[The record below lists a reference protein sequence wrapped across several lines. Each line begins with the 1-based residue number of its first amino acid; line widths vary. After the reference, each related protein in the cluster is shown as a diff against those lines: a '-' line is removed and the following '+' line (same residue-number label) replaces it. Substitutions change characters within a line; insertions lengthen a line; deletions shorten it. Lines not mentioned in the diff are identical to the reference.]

1 MQIVIIGAGEVGFHA
16 AKALSESNH
25 DITAVDIVPE
35 KCTRLSENLD
45 VIVVEGNGA
54 SPRILHQ
61 ANVENADYVLC
72 LTRVDEVNL
81 IAAQQAHELGAKKI
95 IARLRNQ
102 QYTTRHSIIKPEQ
115 FGVDLV
121 IHPEK
126 AACDEIIRLVKHP
139 YAVQVMDFEGG
150 RLEMIGIRIN
160 GDNDGLV
167 GKSVGEIC
175 ESNPEFK
182 FGIIAVLREG
192 KTVVPW
198 SDFIFKK
205 GDTPYFILQTEYV
218 HKLMEMLGKDFYRN
232 DRVMILG
239 GSKIGRSVAEGLQDE
254 MNVRLVDYSRHK
266 CEWIANELENTMVI
280 EGDGTDLELLKSEN
294 IESLDS
300 FIAVTE
306 NEQTNLISGLLS
318 HHFGV
323 EQTIIHIGTTEF
335 LPIIQE
341 TGIGSVISKNMST
354 VNSIL
359 RKIRSDLSETQI
371 VTFDELDVDV
381 LELKPD
387 KGSAVCGKSLSEVS
401 FPKASIVG
409 VINHHGHLTIARGS
423 SQLTEEDTALVF
435 AKNSVTDKVRKLFIS
450 Q

>member
-16 AKALSESNH
+16 AKALSEENH
-25 DITAVDIVPE
+25 DITAVDILPE
-35 KCTRLSENLD
+35 KCSRLSENLD

-54 SPRILHQ
+54 SPKILHQ

-102 QYTTRHSIIKPEQ
+102 QYTARNSIIKPEQ

-160 GDNDGLV
+160 GDNGDLL

-175 ESNPEFK
+175 ESNPDFK

-192 KTVVPW
+192 KTIVPW
-198 SDFIFKK
+198 SDFVFQN
-205 GDTPYFILQTEYV
+205 GDTPYFILQTEHV
-218 HKLMEMLGKDFYRN
+218 GKLMEMLGKDFYRN

-239 GSKIGRSVAEGLQDE
+239 GSKIGRSVADDLQDE
-254 MNVRLVDYSRHK
+254 MNIRLVDYNRHK
-266 CEWIANELENTMVI
+266 CEWIANELENAMVI

-294 IESLDS
+294 IESVDS

-306 NEQTNLISGLLS
+306 NEQTNLISGLLA

-381 LELKPD
+381 LELTPD
-387 KGSAVCGKSLSEVS
+387 KESAVCGKPLSEVS

-423 SQLTEEDTALVF
+423 SQLTEEDTVLVF
-435 AKNSVTDKVRKLFIS
+435 AKNSVTETVRKLFIA
-450 Q
+450 

>member
-16 AKALSESNH
+16 AKALSEENH
-25 DITAVDIVPE
+25 DITAVDILPE
-35 KCTRLSENLD
+35 KCSRLSENLD

-54 SPRILHQ
+54 SPKILHQ

-102 QYTTRHSIIKPEQ
+102 QYTARNSIIKPEQ

-160 GDNDGLV
+160 GDNGDLL

-175 ESNPEFK
+175 ESNPDFK

-192 KTVVPW
+192 KTIVPW
-198 SDFIFKK
+198 SDFVFQN
-205 GDTPYFILQTEYV
+205 GDTPYFILQTEHV
-218 HKLMEMLGKDFYRN
+218 GKLMEMLGKDFYRN

-239 GSKIGRSVAEGLQDE
+239 GSKIGRSVADDLQDE
-254 MNVRLVDYSRHK
+254 MNVRLVDYNRHK

-294 IESLDS
+294 IESVDS

-306 NEQTNLISGLLS
+306 NEQTNLISGLLA

-381 LELKPD
+381 LELTPD
-387 KGSAVCGKSLSEVS
+387 KESPVCGKPLSEVS

-423 SQLTEEDTALVF
+423 SQLTEEDTVLVF
-435 AKNSVTDKVRKLFIS
+435 AKNSVTETVRKLFIA
-450 Q
+450 

>member
-35 KCTRLSENLD
+35 KCTRLSDNLD

-54 SPRILHQ
+54 SPKILHQ

-102 QYTTRHSIIKPEQ
+102 QYTARNSIIKPEQ

-150 RLEMIGIRIN
+150 RLEVIGIRIN
-160 GDNDGLV
+160 GDNGDLLE
-167 GKSVGEIC
+167 KSVGEIC
-175 ESNPEFK
+175 ESNPDFK
-182 FGIIAVLREG
+182 FGIIAVLRDG
-192 KTVVPW
+192 KTIVPW
-198 SDFIFKK
+198 SDFVFKN
-205 GDTPYFILQTEYV
+205 GDTPYFILQAEKV
-218 HKLMEMLGKDFYRN
+218 GKLMEMLGKDFYRN
-232 DRVMILG
+232 DRVMVLG
-239 GSKIGRSVAEGLQDE
+239 GSKIGRSVAEGLQHE
-254 MNVRLVDYSRHK
+254 MNVRLVDLNRHK
-266 CEWIANELENTMVI
+266 CEWIANVLENTMVI

-294 IESLDS
+294 IDSVDS

-359 RKIRSDLSETQI
+359 RKIRSDMSETQI

-381 LELKPD
+381 LELTPD
-387 KGSAVCGKSLSEVS
+387 KESSVCGKPLSEVS

-435 AKNSVTDKVRKLFIS
+435 AKNSVTEKVRKLFIA
-450 Q
+450 

>member
-16 AKALSESNH
+16 AKALSEENH
-25 DITAVDIVPE
+25 DITAVDILPE
-35 KCTRLSENLD
+35 KCSRLSENLD

-54 SPRILHQ
+54 SPKILHQ

-102 QYTTRHSIIKPEQ
+102 QYTARNSIIKPEQ

-160 GDNDGLV
+160 GDNGDLL

-175 ESNPEFK
+175 ESNPDFK

-192 KTVVPW
+192 KTIVPW
-198 SDFIFKK
+198 SDFVFQN
-205 GDTPYFILQTEYV
+205 GDTPYFILQTEHV
-218 HKLMEMLGKDFYRN
+218 GKLMEMLGKDFYRN

-239 GSKIGRSVAEGLQDE
+239 GSKIGRSVADDLQDE
-254 MNVRLVDYSRHK
+254 MNVRLVDYNRHK
-266 CEWIANELENTMVI
+266 CEWIANELENAMVI

-294 IESLDS
+294 IESVDS

-306 NEQTNLISGLLS
+306 NEQTNLISGLLA

-381 LELKPD
+381 LELTPD
-387 KGSAVCGKSLSEVS
+387 KESPVCGKPLSEVS

-423 SQLTEEDTALVF
+423 SQLTEEDTVLVF
-435 AKNSVTDKVRKLFIS
+435 AKNSVTETVRKLFIA
-450 Q
+450 

>member
-35 KCTRLSENLD
+35 KCTRLSDNLD

-54 SPRILHQ
+54 SPKILHQ

-102 QYTTRHSIIKPEQ
+102 QYTARNSIIKPEQ

-150 RLEMIGIRIN
+150 RLEVIGIRIN
-160 GDNDGLV
+160 GDNGDLL

-175 ESNPEFK
+175 ESNPDFK
-182 FGIIAVLREG
+182 FGIIAVLRDG
-192 KTVVPW
+192 KTIVPW
-198 SDFIFKK
+198 SDFVFKN
-205 GDTPYFILQTEYV
+205 GDTPYFILQAEKV
-218 HKLMEMLGKDFYRN
+218 GKLMEMLGKDFYRN
-232 DRVMILG
+232 DRVMVLG
-239 GSKIGRSVAEGLQDE
+239 GSKIGRSVAEGLQQE
-254 MNVRLVDYSRHK
+254 MNVRLVDLNRHK
-266 CEWIANELENTMVI
+266 CEWIANVLENTMVI

-294 IESLDS
+294 IDSVDS

-359 RKIRSDLSETQI
+359 RKIRSDMSETQI

-381 LELKPD
+381 LELTPD
-387 KGSAVCGKSLSEVS
+387 KESSVCGKPLSEVS

-435 AKNSVTDKVRKLFIS
+435 AKNSVTEKVRKLFIA
-450 Q
+450 

>member
-16 AKALSESNH
+16 AKALSEENH
-25 DITAVDIVPE
+25 DITAVDILPE
-35 KCTRLSENLD
+35 KCSRLSENLD

-54 SPRILHQ
+54 SPKILHQ

-102 QYTTRHSIIKPEQ
+102 QYTARNSIIKPEQ

-160 GDNDGLV
+160 GDNGDLL

-175 ESNPEFK
+175 ESNPDFK

-192 KTVVPW
+192 KSIVPW
-198 SDFIFKK
+198 SDFVFQN
-205 GDTPYFILQTEYV
+205 GDTPYFILQTEHV
-218 HKLMEMLGKDFYRN
+218 GKLMEMLGKDFFRN
-232 DRVMILG
+232 DRLMILG
-239 GSKIGRSVAEGLQDE
+239 GSKIGRSVADDLQDE
-254 MNVRLVDYSRHK
+254 MNVRLVDYNRHK

-294 IESLDS
+294 IESVDS

-306 NEQTNLISGLLS
+306 NEQTNLISGLLA

-381 LELKPD
+381 LELTPD
-387 KGSAVCGKSLSEVS
+387 KESPVCGKPLSEVS

-423 SQLTEEDTALVF
+423 SQLTEEDTVLVF
-435 AKNSVTDKVRKLFIS
+435 AKNSVTETVRKLFIA
-450 Q
+450 

>member
-16 AKALSESNH
+16 AKALSEENH

-35 KCTRLSENLD
+35 KCNRLSENLD

-102 QYTTRHSIIKPEQ
+102 QYTTRHSIIKPAQ

-160 GDNDGLV
+160 GDNGDLL

-175 ESNPEFK
+175 ESNPDFK
-182 FGIIAVLREG
+182 FGIIAVLRDG
-192 KTVVPW
+192 KTIVPW
-198 SDFIFKK
+198 SDFVFQN
-205 GDTPYFILQTEYV
+205 GDTPYFILQAEKV
-218 HKLMEMLGKDFYRN
+218 GKLMEMLGKDFYRN

-254 MNVRLVDYSRHK
+254 MNVRLVDFNRHK
-266 CEWIANELENTMVI
+266 CEWIANDLENTMVI

-294 IESLDS
+294 IDSIDS

-359 RKIRSDLSETQI
+359 KFISSSKAESPVT
-371 VTFDELDVDV
+371 TFDEIDVEV
-381 LELKPD
+381 VEFSPEPGSRVTTTQLKD
-387 KGSAVCGKSLSEVS
+387 IK
-401 FPKASIVG
+401 FPEDSIVG
-409 VINHHGHLTIARGS
+409 VINHHGQLSIARGE
-423 SQLTEEDTALVF
+423 SQLTDEDTVLVF
-435 AKNSVTDKVRKLFIS
+435 AKSNVVSKLRKLFES
-450 Q
+450 

>member
-16 AKALSESNH
+16 AKALSESKH
-25 DITAVDIVPE
+25 DITAVDIVRE

-54 SPRILHQ
+54 SPKILHQ
-61 ANVENADYVLC
+61 AKVEDADYVLC

-81 IAAQQAHELGAKKI
+81 IAALQAHELGAKKI

-102 QYTTRHSIIKPEQ
+102 QYTTRHSIIKPEK

-126 AACDEIIRLVKHP
+126 AACDEIIRLVRHP

-150 RLEMIGIRIN
+150 RLEMIGVRLN
-160 GDNDGLV
+160 GDNRQIVDL
-167 GKSVGEIC
+167 SVGEVC
-175 ESNPEFK
+175 ESHPDFK
-182 FGIIAVLREG
+182 FGIIAVLRDG
-192 KTVVPW
+192 KTIVPW
-198 SDFIFKK
+198 SDFVFEN
-205 GDTPYFILQTEYV
+205 GDTPYFILQTEHV
-218 HKLMEMLGKDFYRN
+218 HDLMTMLGRTSSRN

-239 GSKIGRSVAEGLQDE
+239 GSKIGRSIAEGLQDE
-254 MNVRLVDYSRHK
+254 MNVRLIDYNRHK

-280 EGDGTDLELLKSEN
+280 DGDGTDLELLKSEN
-294 IESLDS
+294 IETVDS

-306 NEQTNLISGLLS
+306 NEKTNLVSGLLA

-323 EQTIIHIGTTEF
+323 EQTIMHIGTTEF

-341 TGIGSVISKNMST
+341 IGIGSVISKNMST

-359 RKIRSDLSETQI
+359 HKIRSDFSDTQ
-371 VTFDELDVDV
+371 VMTFDEINVDV
-381 LELKPD
+381 LELQPD
-387 KGSAVCGKSLSEVS
+387 KGSAVCDQPLSEIS

-435 AKNSVTDKVRKLFIS
+435 AKNSVTDKVRKLFLA
-450 Q
+450 

>member
-16 AKALSESNH
+16 AKALSEENH
-25 DITAVDIVPE
+25 DITAVDILPE
-35 KCTRLSENLD
+35 KCSRLSENLD

-54 SPRILHQ
+54 SPKILHQ

-102 QYTTRHSIIKPEQ
+102 QYTARNSIIKPEQ

-160 GDNDGLV
+160 GDNGDLL

-175 ESNPEFK
+175 ESNPDFK

-192 KTVVPW
+192 KTIVPW
-198 SDFIFKK
+198 SDFVFQN
-205 GDTPYFILQTEYV
+205 GDTPYFILQTEHV
-218 HKLMEMLGKDFYRN
+218 GKLMEMLGKDFYRN

-239 GSKIGRSVAEGLQDE
+239 GSKIGRSVADDLQDE
-254 MNVRLVDYSRHK
+254 MNIRLVDYNRHK
-266 CEWIANELENTMVI
+266 CEWIANELENAMVI

-294 IESLDS
+294 IESVDS

-306 NEQTNLISGLLS
+306 NEQTNLISGLLA

-381 LELKPD
+381 LELTPD
-387 KGSAVCGKSLSEVS
+387 KESPVCGKPLSEVS

-423 SQLTEEDTALVF
+423 SQLTEEDTVLVF
-435 AKNSVTDKVRKLFIS
+435 AKNSVTETVRKLFIA
-450 Q
+450 

>member
-16 AKALSESNH
+16 AKALSEENH
-25 DITAVDIVPE
+25 DITAVDILPE
-35 KCTRLSENLD
+35 KCSRLSENLD

-54 SPRILHQ
+54 SPKILHQ

-102 QYTTRHSIIKPEQ
+102 QYTARNSIIKPEQ

-160 GDNDGLV
+160 GDNGDLL

-175 ESNPEFK
+175 ESNPDFK

-192 KTVVPW
+192 KSIVPW
-198 SDFIFKK
+198 SDFVFQN
-205 GDTPYFILQTEYV
+205 GDTPYFILQTEHV
-218 HKLMEMLGKDFYRN
+218 GKLMEMLGKDFYRN
-232 DRVMILG
+232 DRLMILG
-239 GSKIGRSVAEGLQDE
+239 GSKIGRSVADDLQDE
-254 MNVRLVDYSRHK
+254 MNVRLVDYNRHK

-294 IESLDS
+294 IESVDS

-306 NEQTNLISGLLS
+306 NEQTNLISGLLA

-381 LELKPD
+381 LELTPD
-387 KGSAVCGKSLSEVS
+387 KESPVCGKPLSEVS

-423 SQLTEEDTALVF
+423 SQLTEEDTVLVF
-435 AKNSVTDKVRKLFIS
+435 AKNSVTETVRKLFIA
-450 Q
+450 

>member
-25 DITAVDIVPE
+25 DITAVDILPE

-54 SPRILHQ
+54 SPKILHQ

-81 IAAQQAHELGAKKI
+81 IAALQAHELGAKKI

-102 QYTTRHSIIKPEQ
+102 QYTTRHSIIKPEK
-115 FGVDLV
+115 FGIDLV

-150 RLEMIGIRIN
+150 RLEMIGVRLN
-160 GDNDGLV
+160 GDNRQIVGLN
-167 GKSVGEIC
+167 VGEVC
-175 ESNPEFK
+175 EAHPDFK
-182 FGIIAVLREG
+182 FGIIAVLRDG
-192 KTVVPW
+192 KTIVPW
-198 SDFIFKK
+198 SDFVFEN
-205 GDTPYFILQTEYV
+205 GDTPYFILQTEHV
-218 HKLMEMLGKDFYRN
+218 HDLMTMLGKDSSRN

-239 GSKIGRSVAEGLQDE
+239 GSKIGRSVAAGLQDE
-254 MNVRLVDYSRHK
+254 MNVRLVDYNRHK
-266 CEWIANELENTMVI
+266 CEGIANELGNTMVI
-280 EGDGTDLELLKSEN
+280 DGDGTDLELLKSEN
-294 IESLDS
+294 IETVDC

-306 NEQTNLISGLLS
+306 NEKTNMVSGLLA

-323 EQTIIHIGTTEF
+323 EQTIMHIGTTEF

-341 TGIGSVISKNMST
+341 IGIGSVISKNMST

-359 RKIRSDLSETQI
+359 HKIRSDFSDTQ
-371 VTFDELDVDV
+371 VMTFDEINVDV
-381 LELKPD
+381 LELQPD
-387 KGSAVCGKSLSEVS
+387 KGSAVCDQPLSEIS

-435 AKNSVTDKVRKLFIS
+435 AKNSVTDKVRKLFLA
-450 Q
+450 

>member
-16 AKALSESNH
+16 AKALSEENH
-25 DITAVDIVPE
+25 DITAVDILPE
-35 KCTRLSENLD
+35 KCSRLSENLD

-54 SPRILHQ
+54 SPKILHQ

-102 QYTTRHSIIKPEQ
+102 QYTARNSIIKPEQ

-160 GDNDGLV
+160 GDNGDLL

-175 ESNPEFK
+175 ESNPDFK

-192 KTVVPW
+192 KTIVPW
-198 SDFIFKK
+198 SDFVFQN
-205 GDTPYFILQTEYV
+205 GDTPYFILQTEHV
-218 HKLMEMLGKDFYRN
+218 GKLMEMLGKDFYRN

-239 GSKIGRSVAEGLQDE
+239 GSKIGRSVADDLQGE
-254 MNVRLVDYSRHK
+254 MNVRLVDYNRHK
-266 CEWIANELENTMVI
+266 CEWIANELENAMVI

-294 IESLDS
+294 IESVDS

-306 NEQTNLISGLLS
+306 NEQTNLISGLLA

-381 LELKPD
+381 LELTPD
-387 KGSAVCGKSLSEVS
+387 KESPVCGKPLSEVS

-423 SQLTEEDTALVF
+423 SQLTEEDTVLVF
-435 AKNSVTDKVRKLFIS
+435 AKNSVTETVRKLFIA
-450 Q
+450 

>member
-16 AKALSESNH
+16 AKALSEGNH
-25 DITAVDIVPE
+25 DITAVDILPE
-35 KCTRLSENLD
+35 KCSRLSENLD

-54 SPRILHQ
+54 SPKILHQ

-102 QYTTRHSIIKPEQ
+102 QYTARNSIIKPEQ

-160 GDNDGLV
+160 GDNGDLL

-175 ESNPEFK
+175 ESNPDFK

-192 KTVVPW
+192 KTIVPW
-198 SDFIFKK
+198 SDFVFQN
-205 GDTPYFILQTEYV
+205 GDTPYFILQTEHV
-218 HKLMEMLGKDFYRN
+218 GKLMEMLGKDSYRN

-239 GSKIGRSVAEGLQDE
+239 GSKIGRSVAYGLQDE

-294 IESLDS
+294 IESIDS

-306 NEQTNLISGLLS
+306 NEQTNLISGLLA

-387 KGSAVCGKSLSEVS
+387 KGSPVCGKPLSEVS

-409 VINHHGHLTIARGS
+409 VINHHGHFTIARGS
-423 SQLTEEDTALVF
+423 SQLTEEDTVLVF

>member
-16 AKALSESNH
+16 AKALSEENH
-25 DITAVDIVPE
+25 DITAVDILPE
-35 KCTRLSENLD
+35 KCSRLSENLD

-54 SPRILHQ
+54 SPKILHQ

-102 QYTTRHSIIKPEQ
+102 QYTARNSIIKPEQ

-160 GDNDGLV
+160 GDNGDLL

-175 ESNPEFK
+175 ESNPDFK

-192 KTVVPW
+192 KSIVPW
-198 SDFIFKK
+198 SDFVFQN
-205 GDTPYFILQTEYV
+205 GDTPYFILQTEHV
-218 HKLMEMLGKDFYRN
+218 GKLMEMLGKDFFRN
-232 DRVMILG
+232 DRLMILG
-239 GSKIGRSVAEGLQDE
+239 GSKIGRSVADDLQDE
-254 MNVRLVDYSRHK
+254 MNVRLVDYNRHK
-266 CEWIANELENTMVI
+266 CEWIANELENAMVI

-294 IESLDS
+294 IESVDS

-306 NEQTNLISGLLS
+306 NEQTNLISGLLA

-381 LELKPD
+381 LELTPD
-387 KGSAVCGKSLSEVS
+387 KESPVCGKPLSEVS

-423 SQLTEEDTALVF
+423 SQLTEEDTVLVF
-435 AKNSVTDKVRKLFIS
+435 AKNSVTETVRKLFIA
-450 Q
+450 

>member
-16 AKALSESNH
+16 AKALSEENH
-25 DITAVDIVPE
+25 DITAVDILPE
-35 KCTRLSENLD
+35 KCSRLSENLD

-54 SPRILHQ
+54 SPKILHQ

-102 QYTTRHSIIKPEQ
+102 QYTARNSIIKPEQ

-160 GDNDGLV
+160 GDNGDLL

-175 ESNPEFK
+175 ESNPDFK

-192 KTVVPW
+192 KTIVPW
-198 SDFIFKK
+198 SDFVFQN
-205 GDTPYFILQTEYV
+205 GDTPYFILQTEHV
-218 HKLMEMLGKDFYRN
+218 GKLMEMLGKDFYRN

-239 GSKIGRSVAEGLQDE
+239 GSKIGRSVADDLQDE
-254 MNVRLVDYSRHK
+254 MNVRLVDYNRHK
-266 CEWIANELENTMVI
+266 CEWIANELENAMVI

-294 IESLDS
+294 IESVDS

-306 NEQTNLISGLLS
+306 NEQTNLISGLLA

-381 LELKPD
+381 LELTPD
-387 KGSAVCGKSLSEVS
+387 KDSSVCGKPLSEVS

-423 SQLTEEDTALVF
+423 SQLTEEDTVLVF
-435 AKNSVTDKVRKLFIS
+435 AKNSVTETVRKLFIA
-450 Q
+450 

>member
-16 AKALSESNH
+16 AKALSEENH
-25 DITAVDIVPE
+25 DITAVDILPE
-35 KCTRLSENLD
+35 KCSRLSENLD

-54 SPRILHQ
+54 SPKILHQ

-102 QYTTRHSIIKPEQ
+102 QYTARNSIIKPEQ

-160 GDNDGLV
+160 GDNGDLL

-175 ESNPEFK
+175 ESNPDFK

-192 KTVVPW
+192 KTIVPW
-198 SDFIFKK
+198 SDFVFQN
-205 GDTPYFILQTEYV
+205 GDTPYFILQTEHV
-218 HKLMEMLGKDFYRN
+218 GKLMEMLGKDFYRN

-239 GSKIGRSVAEGLQDE
+239 GSKIGRSVADDLQDE
-254 MNVRLVDYSRHK
+254 MNVRLVDYNRHK
-266 CEWIANELENTMVI
+266 CEWIANELENAMVI

-294 IESLDS
+294 IESVDS

-306 NEQTNLISGLLS
+306 NEQTNLISGLLA

-335 LPIIQE
+335 FPIIQE

-381 LELKPD
+381 LELTPD
-387 KGSAVCGKSLSEVS
+387 KESPVCGKPLSEVS

-423 SQLTEEDTALVF
+423 SQLTEEDTVLVF
-435 AKNSVTDKVRKLFIS
+435 AKNSVTETVRKLFIA
-450 Q
+450 

>member
-16 AKALSESNH
+16 AKALSEENH
-25 DITAVDIVPE
+25 DITAVDILPE
-35 KCTRLSENLD
+35 KCSRLSENLD

-54 SPRILHQ
+54 SPKILHQ

-102 QYTTRHSIIKPEQ
+102 QYTARNSIIKPEQ

-160 GDNDGLV
+160 GDNGDLL

-175 ESNPEFK
+175 ESNPDFK

-192 KTVVPW
+192 KTIVPW
-198 SDFIFKK
+198 ADFVFQN
-205 GDTPYFILQTEYV
+205 GDTPYFILQTEHV
-218 HKLMEMLGKDFYRN
+218 GKLMEMLGKDFYRN

-239 GSKIGRSVAEGLQDE
+239 GSKIGRSVADDLQDE
-254 MNVRLVDYSRHK
+254 MNVRLVDYNRHK
-266 CEWIANELENTMVI
+266 CEWIANELENAMVI

-294 IESLDS
+294 IESVDS

-306 NEQTNLISGLLS
+306 NEQTNLISGLLA

-381 LELKPD
+381 LELTPD
-387 KGSAVCGKSLSEVS
+387 KESPVCGKPLSEVS

-423 SQLTEEDTALVF
+423 SQLTEEDTVLVF
-435 AKNSVTDKVRKLFIS
+435 AKNSVTETVRKLFIA
-450 Q
+450 

>member
-16 AKALSESNH
+16 AKALSEENH
-25 DITAVDIVPE
+25 DITAVDILPE
-35 KCTRLSENLD
+35 KCSRLSENLD

-54 SPRILHQ
+54 SPKILHQ

-102 QYTTRHSIIKPEQ
+102 QYTARNSIIKPEQ

-160 GDNDGLV
+160 GDNGDLL

-175 ESNPEFK
+175 ESNPDFK

-192 KTVVPW
+192 KSIVPW
-198 SDFIFKK
+198 SDFVFQN
-205 GDTPYFILQTEYV
+205 GDTPYFILQTEHV
-218 HKLMEMLGKDFYRN
+218 GKLMEMLGKDFYRN

-239 GSKIGRSVAEGLQDE
+239 GSKIGRSVADDLQDE
-254 MNVRLVDYSRHK
+254 MNVRLVDYNRHK
-266 CEWIANELENTMVI
+266 CEWIANELENAMVI

-294 IESLDS
+294 IESVDS

-306 NEQTNLISGLLS
+306 NEQTNLISGLLA

-381 LELKPD
+381 LELTPD
-387 KGSAVCGKSLSEVS
+387 KESPVCGKPLSEVS

-423 SQLTEEDTALVF
+423 SQLTEEDTVLVF
-435 AKNSVTDKVRKLFIS
+435 AKNSVTETVRKLFIA
-450 Q
+450 

>member
-16 AKALSESNH
+16 AKALSEENH
-25 DITAVDIVPE
+25 DITAVDILPE
-35 KCTRLSENLD
+35 KCSRLSENLD

-54 SPRILHQ
+54 SPKILHQ

-102 QYTTRHSIIKPEQ
+102 QYTARNSIIKPEQ

-160 GDNDGLV
+160 GDNGDLL

-175 ESNPEFK
+175 ESNPDFK
-182 FGIIAVLREG
+182 FGIIAVLREA
-192 KTVVPW
+192 KTIVPW
-198 SDFIFKK
+198 SDFVFQN
-205 GDTPYFILQTEYV
+205 GDTPYFILQTEHV
-218 HKLMEMLGKDFYRN
+218 GKLMEMLGKDFYRN

-239 GSKIGRSVAEGLQDE
+239 GSKIGRSVADDLQDE
-254 MNVRLVDYSRHK
+254 MNVRLVDYNRHK
-266 CEWIANELENTMVI
+266 CEWIANELENAMVI

-294 IESLDS
+294 IESVDS

-306 NEQTNLISGLLS
+306 NEQTNLISGLLA

-381 LELKPD
+381 LELTPD
-387 KGSAVCGKSLSEVS
+387 KESPVCGKPLSEVS

-423 SQLTEEDTALVF
+423 SQLTEEDTVLVF
-435 AKNSVTDKVRKLFIS
+435 AKNSVTETVRKLFIA
-450 Q
+450 

>member
-16 AKALSESNH
+16 AKALSEENH

-35 KCTRLSENLD
+35 KCNRLSENLD

-102 QYTTRHSIIKPEQ
+102 QYTARHSIIKPAQ

-160 GDNDGLV
+160 GDNGDLL

-175 ESNPEFK
+175 ESNPDFK
-182 FGIIAVLREG
+182 FGIIAVLRDG
-192 KTVVPW
+192 KTIVPW
-198 SDFIFKK
+198 SDFVFQN
-205 GDTPYFILQTEYV
+205 GDTPYFILQAEKV
-218 HKLMEMLGKDFYRN
+218 GKLMEMLGKDFYRN

-254 MNVRLVDYSRHK
+254 MNVRLVDFNRHK
-266 CEWIANELENTMVI
+266 CEWIANDLENTMVI

-294 IESLDS
+294 IDSIDS

-359 RKIRSDLSETQI
+359 RKIRSDMSETQI
-371 VTFDELDVDV
+371 VSFDELDVDV
-381 LELKPD
+381 LELTPD
-387 KGSAVCGKSLSEVS
+387 KESPVCGKPLSEVS

-435 AKNSVTDKVRKLFIS
+435 AKNSVTEKVRKLFIA
-450 Q
+450 

>member
-16 AKALSESNH
+16 AKALSEENH
-25 DITAVDIVPE
+25 DITAVDILPE
-35 KCTRLSENLD
+35 KCSRLSENLD

-54 SPRILHQ
+54 SPKILHQ

-102 QYTTRHSIIKPEQ
+102 QYTARNSIIKPEQ

-160 GDNDGLV
+160 GDNGDLL

-175 ESNPEFK
+175 ESNPDFK

-192 KTVVPW
+192 KTIVPW
-198 SDFIFKK
+198 SDFVFQN
-205 GDTPYFILQTEYV
+205 GDTPYFILQTEHV
-218 HKLMEMLGKDFYRN
+218 GKLMEMLGKDFYRN

-239 GSKIGRSVAEGLQDE
+239 GSKIGRSVADDLQDE
-254 MNVRLVDYSRHK
+254 MNVRLVDYNRHK
-266 CEWIANELENTMVI
+266 CEWIANELENAMVI

-294 IESLDS
+294 IESVDS

-306 NEQTNLISGLLS
+306 NEQTNLISGLLA

-381 LELKPD
+381 LELTPD
-387 KGSAVCGKSLSEVS
+387 IESPVCGKPLSEVS

-423 SQLTEEDTALVF
+423 SQLTEEDTVLVF
-435 AKNSVTDKVRKLFIS
+435 AKNSVTETVRKMFIA
-450 Q
+450 

>member
-16 AKALSESNH
+16 AKALSEENH
-25 DITAVDIVPE
+25 DITAVDILPE
-35 KCTRLSENLD
+35 KCSRLSENLD

-54 SPRILHQ
+54 SPKILHQ

-102 QYTTRHSIIKPEQ
+102 QYTARNSIIKPEQ

-160 GDNDGLV
+160 GDNGDLL

-175 ESNPEFK
+175 ESNPDFK

-192 KTVVPW
+192 KTIVPW
-198 SDFIFKK
+198 SDFVFQN
-205 GDTPYFILQTEYV
+205 GDTPYFILQTEHV
-218 HKLMEMLGKDFYRN
+218 GKLMEMLGKDFYRN

-239 GSKIGRSVAEGLQDE
+239 GSKIGRSVADDLQDE
-254 MNVRLVDYSRHK
+254 MNVRLVDYNRHK
-266 CEWIANELENTMVI
+266 CEWIANELENAMVI

-294 IESLDS
+294 IESVDS

-306 NEQTNLISGLLS
+306 NEQTNLISGLLA

-381 LELKPD
+381 LELTPD
-387 KGSAVCGKSLSEVS
+387 IESPVCGKPLSEVS

-423 SQLTEEDTALVF
+423 SQLTEEDTVLVF
-435 AKNSVTDKVRKLFIS
+435 AKNSVTETVRKLFIA
-450 Q
+450 

>member
-16 AKALSESNH
+16 AKALSEENH
-25 DITAVDIVPE
+25 DITAVDILPE
-35 KCTRLSENLD
+35 KCSRLSENLD

-54 SPRILHQ
+54 SPKILHQ

-102 QYTTRHSIIKPEQ
+102 QYTARNSIIKPEQ

-160 GDNDGLV
+160 GDNGDLL

-175 ESNPEFK
+175 ESNPDFK

-192 KTVVPW
+192 KTIVPW
-198 SDFIFKK
+198 SDFVFQN
-205 GDTPYFILQTEYV
+205 GDTPYFILQTEHV
-218 HKLMEMLGKDFYRN
+218 GKLMEMLGKDFYRN

-239 GSKIGRSVAEGLQDE
+239 GSKIGRSVADDLQDE
-254 MNVRLVDYSRHK
+254 MNVRLVDYNRHK
-266 CEWIANELENTMVI
+266 CEWIANELENAMVI

-294 IESLDS
+294 IESVDS

-306 NEQTNLISGLLS
+306 NEQTNLISGLLA

-381 LELKPD
+381 LELTPD
-387 KGSAVCGKSLSEVS
+387 KESPVCGKPLSQVS

-423 SQLTEEDTALVF
+423 SQLTEEDTVLVF
-435 AKNSVTDKVRKLFIS
+435 AKNSVTETVRKLFIA
-450 Q
+450 

>member
-16 AKALSESNH
+16 AKALSEENH
-25 DITAVDIVPE
+25 DITAVDILPE
-35 KCTRLSENLD
+35 KCSRISENLD

-54 SPRILHQ
+54 SPKILHQ

-102 QYTTRHSIIKPEQ
+102 QYTARNSIIKPEQ

-160 GDNDGLV
+160 GDNGDLL

-175 ESNPEFK
+175 ESNPDFK

-192 KTVVPW
+192 KTIVPW
-198 SDFIFKK
+198 SDFVFQN
-205 GDTPYFILQTEYV
+205 GDTPYFILQTEHV
-218 HKLMEMLGKDFYRN
+218 GKLMEMLGKDFYRN

-239 GSKIGRSVAEGLQDE
+239 GSKIGRSVADDLQDE
-254 MNVRLVDYSRHK
+254 MNVRLVDYNRHK
-266 CEWIANELENTMVI
+266 CEWIANELENAMVI

-294 IESLDS
+294 IESVDS

-306 NEQTNLISGLLS
+306 NEQTNLISGLLA

-381 LELKPD
+381 LELTPD
-387 KGSAVCGKSLSEVS
+387 KESPVCGKPLSEVS

-423 SQLTEEDTALVF
+423 SQLTEEDTVLVF
-435 AKNSVTDKVRKLFIS
+435 AKNSVTETVRKLFIA
-450 Q
+450 